1 MAHYLVRF
9 SLGEN
14 NTYVYPES
22 VTGVVWKSAMYHYT
36 EQAMVGETDASVEAD
51 GKQVV
56 SLTSEEAKKLTEEYQ
71 ASYPKP
77 KDLPDSLWML
87 RE

>member
-1 MAHYLVRF
+1 MANYLVRY

-22 VTGVVWKSAMYHYT
+22 VAGMVWKSAIYHHT
-36 EQAMVGETDASVEAD
+36 EQAMVGETDASPEVD

-56 SLTSEEAKKLTEEYQ
+56 SLTPDEARKLAEEYQ
-71 ASYPKP
+71 ASYPKS
-77 KDLPDSLWML
+77 KDLPDLL
-87 RE
+87 RMPRE